1 MVEVYSENPHIRV
14 AILAQFEA
22 EELAAPEE
30 KFVVVSITSPREP
43 LADLR
48 HLGSAAGIF
57 RMAFREGKLTPSDA
71 KRFWEFFREH
81 SSGLQ
86 QIVIRCGAGAVR
98 SAALGVALLEAW
110 GGDDL
115 PIWAECSP
123 DEESVRVVLEAYHDL
138 RESHDTTSQP

>member
-1 MVEVYSENPHIRV
+1 MVEVYSEDPRV
-14 AILAQFEA
+14 AVNVLAQFEA
-22 EELAAPEE
+22 EELAAPQE

-71 KRFWEFFREH
+71 KRFWEFLGEH
-81 SSGLQ
+81 VLGLQ
-86 QIVIRCGAGAVR
+86 RVIIHCGAGAVR
-98 SAALGVALLEAW
+98 SAAFGVALLERW

-115 PIWAECSP
+115 PLWAECSP
-123 DEESVRVVLEAYHDL
+123 DEHALGVLQQAFQD
-138 RESHDTTSQP
+138 RIQP